1 MGGDLT
7 EESLVRRRR
16 NIAQKEEEEEVATSI
31 WGMVIGGGGEEGSF
45 YVKGKA
51 EVRDAPLL
59 RIFRTLGS
67 HRFPNVLRHHFRE
80 ESPYIFIMSAGHDSL

>member
-16 NIAQKEEEEEVATSI
+16 NIAQKEEEEEEVATSI
-31 WGMVIGGGGEEGSF
+31 WGMVIGEGGEGSF
-45 YVKGKA
+45 YGKGKA
-51 EVRDAPLL
+51 EVGDAPLL
-59 RIFRTLGS
+59 RIFRMLGS

>member
-31 WGMVIGGGGEEGSF
+31 RGMVIGGGGEGSF
-45 YVKGKA
+45 YGKGKA
-51 EVRDAPLL
+51 EVGDAPLL